1 MECGAQG
8 LPEFMFANRA
18 GLDMLETTS
27 GDLQNLVWEKTLD
40 EEGQKTA
47 YTDFTLVLQ
56 QGYTYLPAGVR
67 ISSMGRLAKYDRA
80 LAWKVM
86 AEDDSIQCIAFLFMN
101 WSFLT

>member
-1 MECGAQG
+1 MDCGAQG

-56 QGYTYLPAGVR
+56 QVGFSKSF
-67 ISSMGRLAKYDRA
+67 ISLCSSSVPELSG
-80 LAWKVM
+80 
-86 AEDDSIQCIAFLFMN
+86 
-101 WSFLT
+101 